1 MSFSVLSKCAR
12 FLFMPGITVKE
23 KILLF
28 RIDKINTSGEAL
40 PSDLYQ
46 QLRNFEGRWIE
57 RNYDLSTVDGI
68 NAIPTGAKLRRPPTH
83 GITGEV
89 YYYLRRKGYQYE
101 KEEKID
107 LALACLNK
115 SVAILMNSK
124 YFSPDECYP
133 LVKMLARM
141 GYKEDAC
148 KIKAAIDR
156 HHSAVPALDN
166 NNHPQKQPFSDL
178 VIMTAHGSVCS
189 ECAKYQGRVYSI
201 SGKSRLFPKIPDFYR
216 QGSVHPGCSHMFWP
230 YIHGINDP
238 DLNYTLSVHPLQ
250 TPRYGIDIV
259 TFSNRPFVDDRTDE
273 CKQAAEKARAE
284 FAARLAKE
292 QEYRK
297 NMIEIEFRRG
307 QEARD
312 FKWLQSNI
320 PQKCP
325 KSLSGFRRMK
335 TQNTKNYQLLQ
346 KAAADLGRKI

>member
-1 MSFSVLSKCAR
+1 MHLFEGSR
-12 FLFMPGITVKE
+12 ILFMSGLTFKE

-28 RIDKINTSGEAL
+28 RIEKINAAGESIPSAL
-40 PSDLYQ
+40 YL
-46 QLRNFEGRWIE
+46 QLRDFEERWIE
-57 RNYDLSTVDGI
+57 RNYDLSTVEGI
-68 NAIPTGAKLRRPPTH
+68 NAIPTGAKLRRPPTQ
-83 GITGEV
+83 GVTGEI

-101 KEEKID
+101 KEEKLE
-107 LALACLNK
+107 LAIACLTK
-115 SVAILMNSK
+115 SVAILMNNE

-133 LVKMLARM
+133 LVKMLARA
-141 GYKEDAC
+141 GFKEDAC
-148 KIKAAIDR
+148 QIKEAIDN
-156 HHSAVPALDN
+156 HFSALPSLDSA
-166 NNHPQKQPFSDL
+166 NHPHEQPFSDL

-201 SGKSRLFPKIPDFYR
+201 SGKSRLFPKVPDFYHR
-216 QGSVHPGCSHMFWP
+216 GSVHPGCGHMFWS
-230 YIHGINDP
+230 YIHGVNDP
-238 DLNYTLSVHPLQ
+238 QLDYTLSVHPLQ
-250 TPRYGIDIV
+250 NPRYGRDIV

-284 FAARLAKE
+284 LAARLAKE
-292 QEYRK
+292 QEYRE

-320 PQKCP
+320 PKKCP